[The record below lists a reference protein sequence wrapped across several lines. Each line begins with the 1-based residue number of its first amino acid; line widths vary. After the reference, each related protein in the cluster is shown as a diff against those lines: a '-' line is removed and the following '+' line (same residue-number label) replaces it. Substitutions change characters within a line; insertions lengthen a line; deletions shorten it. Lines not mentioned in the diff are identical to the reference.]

1 MLTQSDR
8 LLVILSHFHN
18 ARGIIC
24 LRPSYSRNSKHCMSF
39 FNLNSSCIFVCH
51 FINCFNCCIYEW
63 HSWLG
68 NLKKLKLGNRD
79 AAYKVPL
86 WNRDQPFNL
95 KKGAE
100 LWYYG
105 KITLFWV
112 FPWKLLELSRN
123 RRNFNIITNYT
134 NHIFNYF
141 PYNII
146 LWWKKTVWKEIFNFF
161 LFRCYGNQASLLN
174 L

>member
-1 MLTQSDR
+1 
-8 LLVILSHFHN
+8 
-18 ARGIIC
+18 
-24 LRPSYSRNSKHCMSF
+24 MSF

-51 FINCFNCCIYEW
+51 FIKWFNCCIYEW

-86 WNRDQPFNL
+86 WNTNRDQPFNL
-95 KKGAE
+95 KKGGV
-100 LWYYG
+100 WYYG

-134 NHIFNYF
+134 QSYIQLF
-141 PYNII
+141 PIQYHSLVKENRMKGNIH
-146 LWWKKTVWKEIFNFF
+146 FF
-161 LFRCYGNQASLLN
+161 PISLLW
-174 L
+174 

>member
-86 WNRDQPFNL
+86 WNRGQPFNL
-95 KKGAE
+95 KRGGV
-100 LWYYG
+100 WYYG

-134 NHIFNYF
+134 QSYIQLF
-141 PYNII
+141 PIQYHSLVKENSMKGNIH
-146 LWWKKTVWKEIFNFF
+146 FF
-161 LFRCYGNQASLLN
+161 PISLLW
-174 L
+174 

>member
-1 MLTQSDR
+1 MTALIVLATKIHGVFRSAITRWSTKIEVLFYINSEPDR

-18 ARGIIC
+18 ACVIIC

-95 KKGAE
+95 KRRGAMV
-100 LWYYG
+100 L
-105 KITLFWV
+105 
-112 FPWKLLELSRN
+112 R
-123 RRNFNIITNYT
+123 
-134 NHIFNYF
+134 
-141 PYNII
+141 
-146 LWWKKTVWKEIFNFF
+146 
-161 LFRCYGNQASLLN
+161 
-174 L
+174 

>member
-1 MLTQSDR
+1 
-8 LLVILSHFHN
+8 
-18 ARGIIC
+18 
-24 LRPSYSRNSKHCMSF
+24 MSF

-86 WNRDQPFNL
+86 WNRGQPFNL
-95 KKGAE
+95 KRGGV
-100 LWYYG
+100 WYYG

-123 RRNFNIITNYT
+123 RRNFNIITT
-134 NHIFNYF
+134 IHNHIFNYF

-146 LWWKKTVWKEIFNFF
+146 LWWKKTVWKEIFIFF